1 MRKGRALPRP
11 HKLREL
17 LKIRPA
23 ARMGAWRRR
32 EIVCLFLAQAQ
43 RTPDS
48 SKVVSSDASRAKP
61 KTGLVL
67 SGGGMRGAY
76 EVGIVAG
83 IMEVL
88 DPEPG
93 SDPVFQIFAGTSVGA
108 INATYL
114 ASNAAH
120 PDHGAERLAEVWAS
134 LRLEDHAR
142 FRPFGLA
149 RLPDALARF
158 RAKAGQ
164 AMGSSLLD
172 SRGIEV
178 LVRRSINWE
187 KLHQN
192 IDQGRIDAVM
202 VAALHVVSGRTT
214 MFTERS
220 PSCHIE
226 PTRDERKATVFERI
240 TADHVLASAA
250 IPLLFPTRRIGEH
263 YYCDGGLRFN
273 TPIAPAIRAGAERLV
288 IVSVR
293 HERSQRE
300 VAAVEAA
307 DAGSGGE
314 LSSAFLIGKLL
325 NALLLDPVAYDLQVL
340 ERLNQVMEVLEET
353 LDADDLERIQR
364 VWIQHRGAPYRRLK
378 KLVFQPSRDLGRVA
392 GEFIKK
398 SLKTTNLRPVAKYLI
413 EKFASDAPEPEA
425 DWASYL
431 LFDGSFAHELIE
443 IGRQDA
449 RDQAEKIRE
458 FFS

>member
-1 MRKGRALPRP
+1 
-11 HKLREL
+11 
-17 LKIRPA
+17 
-23 ARMGAWRRR
+23 
-32 EIVCLFLAQAQ
+32 
-43 RTPDS
+43 
-48 SKVVSSDASRAKP
+48 
-61 KTGLVL
+61 
-67 SGGGMRGAY
+67 MRGAY
-76 EVGIVAG
+76 EVGVVAG

-88 DPEPG
+88 DR
-93 SDPVFQIFAGTSVGA
+93 DPALGPLFQVFAGTSVGA

-114 ASNAAH
+114 ASNASE
-120 PDHGAERLAEVWAS
+120 PDHAVERLAEVWNS

-142 FRPFGLA
+142 VRPFGLA
-149 RLPDALARF
+149 RLPDALRARF
-158 RAKAGQ
+158 SSSKPDE
-164 AMGSSLLD
+164 MGTSLLD

-178 LVRRSINWE
+178 LVRRTIDWA
-187 KLHQN
+187 KLHEN
-192 IDQGRIDAVM
+192 VDRGVIDAVM

-214 MFTERS
+214 MFTEHAPHCR
-220 PSCHIE
+220 IG
-226 PTRDERKATVFERI
+226 PTHDERKATSFERI

-250 IPLLFPTRRIGEH
+250 IPLLFPTRRIGDH

-300 VAAVEAA
+300 IAAVEEF
-307 DAGSGGE
+307 DHGVGRE
-314 LSSAFLIGKLL
+314 LSPVFLVGKLL
-325 NALLLDPVAYDLQVL
+325 NALLLDPVAYDLQLL

-364 VWIQHRGAPYRRLK
+364 VLVKHRGAPYRRLQ
-378 KLVFQPSRDLGRVA
+378 KLVFTPSRDLGRVA
-392 GEFIKK
+392 GDFIKK
-398 SLKTTNLRPVAKYLI
+398 SLKTTNLRPVTKYII

-443 IGRQDA
+443 IGREDA
-449 RDQAEKIRE
+449 RAQADKIKD

>member
-1 MRKGRALPRP
+1 
-11 HKLREL
+11 
-17 LKIRPA
+17 
-23 ARMGAWRRR
+23 
-32 EIVCLFLAQAQ
+32 
-43 RTPDS
+43 
-48 SKVVSSDASRAKP
+48 
-61 KTGLVL
+61 
-67 SGGGMRGAY
+67 MRGAY

-88 DPEPG
+88 DPAPG
-93 SDPVFQIFAGTSVGA
+93 SDPIFQIFAGTSVGA

-114 ASNAAH
+114 AANAAH
-120 PDHGAERLAEVWAS
+120 ADHGAERLAEVWES

-142 FRPFGLA
+142 VRPFGLA
-149 RLPDALARF
+149 RLPESLARF
-158 RAKAGQ
+158 RSKSAEVT
-164 AMGSSLLD
+164 GSSLLD

-178 LVRRSINWE
+178 LVRRTIDWA
-187 KLHQN
+187 KLYDN
-192 IDQGRIDAVM
+192 IDRGRIDAVI
-202 VAALHVVSGRTT
+202 VAALHVISGRTT
-214 MFTERS
+214 MFTERAAH
-220 PSCHIE
+220 CHIE
-226 PTRDERKATVFERI
+226 PMRDERKATSFERI

-293 HERSQRE
+293 HQRSQRE
-300 VAAVEAA
+300 VAAAEAA
-307 DAGSGGE
+307 DAGKGGE
-314 LSSAFLIGKLL
+314 LSSVFLVGKLL
-325 NALLLDPVAYDLQVL
+325 NALLLDPVSYDLQVL

-364 VWIQHRGAPYRRLK
+364 VWIKHRGAPYRRLK
-378 KLVFQPSRDLGRVA
+378 TLVFQPSRDLGRVA
-392 GEFIKK
+392 GEFIRK

-413 EKFASDAPEPEA
+413 EKLASDAPEPEA

-449 RDQAEKIRE
+449 RAQADKIRE

>member
-1 MRKGRALPRP
+1 
-11 HKLREL
+11 
-17 LKIRPA
+17 
-23 ARMGAWRRR
+23 
-32 EIVCLFLAQAQ
+32 
-43 RTPDS
+43 
-48 SKVVSSDASRAKP
+48 
-61 KTGLVL
+61 VL

-93 SDPVFQIFAGTSVGA
+93 SDPVFHIFAGTSVGA

-114 ASNAAH
+114 ASNSAH
-120 PDHGAERLAEVWAS
+120 PDHGVERLAEVWNS

-149 RLPDALARF
+149 RLPETLARF
-158 RAKAGQ
+158 RSKPGENL
-164 AMGSSLLD
+164 GSSLLD

-178 LVRRSINWE
+178 LVRRTIDWA
-187 KLHQN
+187 KLHEN

-202 VAALHVVSGRTT
+202 VAALHVLSGRTT
-214 MFTERS
+214 MFTERA
-220 PSCHIE
+220 PHCHIE
-226 PTRDERKATVFERI
+226 PTRDERRVTAFEQI

-250 IPLLFPTRRIGEH
+250 IPLLFPTRRIGDH

-300 VAAVEAA
+300 IAAAEAA
-307 DAGSGGE
+307 DSGKGGE
-314 LSSAFLIGKLL
+314 LSTVFLVGKLL
-325 NALLLDPVAYDLQVL
+325 NALLLDPVAYDLLVL

-364 VWIQHRGAPYRRLK
+364 VWIKHRGAPYRRLK

-398 SLKTTNLRPVAKYLI
+398 SLNTTNLRPVAKYLI

-449 RDQAEKIRE
+449 RAQADKIRE

>member
-1 MRKGRALPRP
+1 
-11 HKLREL
+11 
-17 LKIRPA
+17 
-23 ARMGAWRRR
+23 
-32 EIVCLFLAQAQ
+32 
-43 RTPDS
+43 
-48 SKVVSSDASRAKP
+48 VSSDAPRAKP

-93 SDPVFQIFAGTSVGA
+93 SGPVFQIFAGTSVGA

-114 ASNAAH
+114 ASNASH
-120 PDHGAERLAEVWAS
+120 PDHGAERLAEVWRS

-149 RLPDALARF
+149 RLPEALARF
-158 RAKAGQ
+158 RAKPGE

-178 LVRRSINWE
+178 LVRRTIDWAR
-187 KLHQN
+187 LHQN
-192 IDQGRIDAVM
+192 IDDGTIDAVM

-214 MFTERS
+214 MFTEHS
-220 PSCHIE
+220 PTCHIE
-226 PTRDERKATVFERI
+226 PTRDERRATAFERI

-250 IPLLFPTRRIGEH
+250 IPLLFPTRRIGAH

-300 VAAVEAA
+300 VAAVEAS
-307 DAGSGGE
+307 DSGTGGE

-364 VWIQHRGAPYRRLK
+364 VWIKHRGAPYRRLK

-398 SLKTTNLRPVAKYLI
+398 SLNTTNLRPVAKYLI
-413 EKFASDAPEPEA
+413 EKLASDAPEPEA

>member
-1 MRKGRALPRP
+1 MRPPQPPTA
-11 HKLREL
+11 
-17 LKIRPA
+17 
-23 ARMGAWRRR
+23 
-32 EIVCLFLAQAQ
+32 
-43 RTPDS
+43 
-48 SKVVSSDASRAKP
+48 
-61 KTGLVL
+61 LVL

-76 EVGIVAG
+76 EVGVVAG
-83 IMEVL
+83 LVEVL
-88 DPEPG
+88 DVEP
-93 SDPVFQIFAGTSVGA
+93 SEPAPFNIFAGTSVGA
-108 INATYL
+108 INASYF
-114 ASNAAH
+114 AANADSH
-120 PDHGAERLAEVWAS
+120 DHRVERLADTWQS
-134 LRLEDHAR
+134 LRLDDHAR
-142 FRPFGLA
+142 VRPLGLVP
-149 RLPDALARF
+149 LPDSF
-158 RAKAGQ
+158 RRWAKSTVLGK
-164 AMGSSLLD
+164 SLLD
-172 SRGIEV
+172 TRAVEV
-178 LVRRSINWE
+178 LVRRTVDWE
-187 KLHQN
+187 RMHRN
-192 IDQGRIDAVM
+192 VDQGIVRAVM

-214 MFTERS
+214 VFTEGA
-220 PSCHIE
+220 PGVHIE
-226 PTRDERKATVFERI
+226 NTRDERRVSAFERI

-250 IPLLFPTRRIGEH
+250 IPLLFPTRRVGEH

-300 VAAVEAA
+300 IAAAESA
-307 DAGSGGE
+307 DAGRGGE
-314 LSSAFLIGKLL
+314 LSPVFLVGKLL

-364 VWIQHRGAPYRRLK
+364 VWIKHRGAPYRRLK

>member
-1 MRKGRALPRP
+1 
-11 HKLREL
+11 
-17 LKIRPA
+17 
-23 ARMGAWRRR
+23 MGAWRRR

-48 SKVVSSDASRAKP
+48 SKVVSSDVSRAKP

-120 PDHGAERLAEVWAS
+120 PDHGAERLAEVWTS

-178 LVRRSINWE
+178 LVRRTIDWE

-220 PSCHIE
+220 PTCHIE

-398 SLKTTNLRPVAKYLI
+398 SLNTTNLRPVAKYLI

>member
-1 MRKGRALPRP
+1 
-11 HKLREL
+11 
-17 LKIRPA
+17 
-23 ARMGAWRRR
+23 
-32 EIVCLFLAQAQ
+32 
-43 RTPDS
+43 
-48 SKVVSSDASRAKP
+48 
-61 KTGLVL
+61 
-67 SGGGMRGAY
+67 MRGAY

-93 SDPVFQIFAGTSVGA
+93 SGPTFQIFAGTSVGA

-120 PDHGAERLAEVWAS
+120 PDHGVERLAEVWNS

-142 FRPFGLA
+142 VRPFGLA
-149 RLPDALARF
+149 RLPEALSRL
-158 RAKAGQ
+158 RSKSNQPTGN
-164 AMGSSLLD
+164 SLLD

-178 LVRRSINWE
+178 LVRRSIDWP
-187 KLHQN
+187 KLHEN
-192 IDQGRIDAVM
+192 IDHGVIDAVM

-220 PSCHIE
+220 PGCHIE
-226 PTRDERKATVFERI
+226 PTRDERKATAFERI
-240 TADHVLASAA
+240 SADHVLASAA
-250 IPLLFPTRRIGEH
+250 IPLLFPTRRIGDH

-300 VAAVEAA
+300 IAAAEES
-307 DAGSGGE
+307 DAGKGSE
-314 LSSAFLIGKLL
+314 LSSVFLVGKLL

-364 VWIQHRGAPYRRLK
+364 VWIKHRGAPYRRLK

>member
-1 MRKGRALPRP
+1 VTRLENQSGLGSDPLP
-11 HKLREL
+11 
-17 LKIRPA
+17 A
-23 ARMGAWRRR
+23 N
-32 EIVCLFLAQAQ
+32 V
-43 RTPDS
+43 
-48 SKVVSSDASRAKP
+48 

-76 EVGIVAG
+76 EAGVVAG

-88 DPEPG
+88 DREPG
-93 SDPVFQIFAGTSVGA
+93 SPPVFQVFAGTSVGA

-114 ASNAAH
+114 ASNAGFA
-120 PDHGAERLAEVWAS
+120 DHGVERLVEVWNS

-149 RLPDALARF
+149 RLPDGLRARF
-158 RAKAGQ
+158 WGSKSQ
-164 AMGSSLLD
+164 PSLGSSLLD

-178 LVRRSINWE
+178 LVRRTIDWA
-187 KLHQN
+187 KLHEN
-192 IDQGRIDAVM
+192 IDRGVIDAVM

-214 MFTERS
+214 MFTEHA
-220 PSCHIE
+220 PTCHIVA
-226 PTRDERKATVFERI
+226 TQDERRATSFERI
-240 TADHVLASAA
+240 SADHVLASAA
-250 IPLLFPTRRIGEH
+250 IPLLFPTRRIGDH

-288 IVSVR
+288 IISVR
-293 HERSQRE
+293 HERSARE
-300 VAAVEAA
+300 VAAAE
-307 DAGSGGE
+307 DTGQDEGRE
-314 LSSAFLIGKLL
+314 LSPVFLVGKLL

-364 VWIQHRGAPYRRLK
+364 VWIKHRGAPYRRLQT
-378 KLVFQPSRDLGRVA
+378 LVFQPSRDLGRVA
-392 GEFIKK
+392 GEFIK
-398 SLKTTNLRPVAKYLI
+398 SQLRTTNLRPVAKYLI
-413 EKFASDAPEPEA
+413 EKFAGSAPEAEA

-449 RDQAEKIRE
+449 RAQAAKIKE